1 MYMSFVKILYAY
13 YKFIFTILPVL
24 KQIAFYK
31 KQTFNSKT
39 FKTFIVRYLLF
50 IMKKKI
56 LFFIFNSN
64 NSKAS
69 SVFNSFQNK
78 DFFSTS

>member
-13 YKFIFTILPVL
+13 YKFISTILPVL

-39 FKTFIVRYLLF
+39 FKTFIVRY
-50 IMKKKI
+50 IVYNEKE
-56 LFFIFNSN
+56 NP
-64 NSKAS
+64 
-69 SVFNSFQNK
+69 VFHI
-78 DFFSTS
+78 